1 MRRLEGKKYETQTIT
16 PYIIPSIVIG
26 LFSYTIWIL
35 IQSDPEGLLTIPGI
49 ITGGLL
55 FVLILMQLVWMISL
69 YKETCQNSRLL
80 YQHYPELKQGSIY

>member
-1 MRRLEGKKYETQTIT
+1 MKPKRLT

-26 LFSYTIWIL
+26 LFSYTIWVL

-55 FVLILMQLVWMISL
+55 FVLI
-69 YKETCQNSRLL
+69 
-80 YQHYPELKQGSIY
+80 